1 MLIKPPS
8 SPSES
13 VRASRQIT
21 IVNELGLHA
30 RPAAE
35 FVHAANTFRSDIWLL
50 TARGKFSALS
60 LLDVMRA
67 NLDHG
72 AVATLE
78 AIGPD
83 AEEAVKRLEKLVRDM
98 RDFP

>member
-1 MLIKPPS
+1 MAIIKTG
-8 SPSES
+8 EE
-13 VRASRQIT
+13 VHATRQII

-35 FVHAANTFRSDIWLL
+35 FVRRANGFRSEIWIL
-50 TARGKFSALS
+50 TDDRRFSALS
-60 LLDVMRA
+60 LIEVMRA
-67 NLDHG
+67 NLNHG

-83 AEEAVKRLEKLVRDM
+83 ALEAVECLEKFVAEG
-98 RDFP
+98 FGET

>member
-1 MLIKPPS
+1 MRERHSNRVRI
-8 SPSES
+8 
-13 VRASRQIT
+13 RASREIT

-35 FVHAANTFRSDIWLL
+35 LVRQANAFRSEIWLV
-50 TARGKFSALS
+50 TGKGKFSALS
-60 LLDVMRA
+60 LIDVMRA

-83 AEEAVKRLEKLVRDM
+83 AENAVERLEKLVNELRDQS
-98 RDFP
+98 

>member
-1 MLIKPPS
+1 MAIIKAR
-8 SPSES
+8 EE
-13 VRASRQIT
+13 VHATRQII

-35 FVHAANTFRSDIWLL
+35 FVRRANGFRSEIWIL
-50 TARGKFSALS
+50 TDDRRFSALS
-60 LLDVMRA
+60 LIEVMRA
-67 NLDHG
+67 NLNHG

-83 AEEAVKRLEKLVRDM
+83 ALEAVECLEKFVAEG
-98 RDFP
+98 FGET